1 MKGEDEREVHIPVA
15 PQKEQG
21 EVVIRIELS
30 TQVMSSVQEVTV
42 NILPEGSVVHRYV
55 WAYTILIYMSFCSA
69 GSKFLVELRAWTRCI
84 ASFFLSTYGNCF
96 VS

>member
-42 NILPEGSVVHRYV
+42 NILPEGSVVHRYFG
-55 WAYTILIYMSFCSA
+55 AHFDMYYFDLYE
-69 GSKFLVELRAWTRCI
+69 FLLC
-84 ASFFLSTYGNCF
+84 G
-96 VS
+96 